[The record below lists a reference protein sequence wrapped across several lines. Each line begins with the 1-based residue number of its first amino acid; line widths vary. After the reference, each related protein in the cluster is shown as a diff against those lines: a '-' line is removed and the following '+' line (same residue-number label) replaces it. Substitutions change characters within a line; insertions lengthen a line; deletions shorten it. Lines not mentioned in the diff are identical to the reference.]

1 MKKVIRND
9 RIRVTAADAQVIVFG
24 DSLSDIGNI
33 FNTTG
38 RLFPPSPPYFNGRF
52 SNGPVAVETLANRL
66 GLTLTP
72 ETNFAIGGATTGRN
86 NIGDTNDFKFG
97 GLLDQIDRF
106 ASTVGAQ
113 GANSKAL
120 YFVWAGGDNFLSP
133 PADPAL
139 AISQAVADIKT
150 AVTTLANLG
159 ARNIVVVQNPNLG
172 RTPLSLQAGQLD
184 ALTNLTLSFNQQL
197 ASVLTPLKRNFNLN
211 IILSDLFPIGEKIA
225 QNPSEFGFSNVVE
238 SYLRDLAPANPSTDP
253 NQFFF
258 WDQTHPT
265 TRGHT
270 LFAGTLRQDIITGIT
285 ESINRIGTP
294 RDDLLVG
301 YAGDDLL
308 RGRRGQDRL
317 EGNRGNDSLLGGL
330 GADILRGLEGS
341 DLLFGGF
348 GNDILQG
355 GAGRDVLFGQAGR
368 DTLVGGNGIDFLSGG
383 LGDDVLNGGGS
394 CDIFSLRIGR
404 STDTIQDF
412 DTNQDLLFIPNR
424 VRFSDLDIRQQ
435 GRNTVISIA
444 RMAQPIAILENV
456 QASSISSS
464 DFLGERI
471 RGILPVLANQ
481 EGGSVILDAIQA
493 ELAGSSGPM
502 NLLNTRRG

>member
-1 MKKVIRND
+1 MKVIRND
-9 RIRVTAADAQVIVFG
+9 RIRVTAADSQVIVFG
-24 DSLSDIGNI
+24 DSLSDTGNI

-38 RLFPPSPPYFNGRF
+38 GLFPPSPPYFNGRF
-52 SNGPVAVETLANRL
+52 SNGSVAVETLANRL

-72 ETNFAIGGATTGRN
+72 ETNFAIGGARTGRD
-86 NIGDTNDFKFG
+86 NIGDTNGIKFG
-97 GLLDQIDRF
+97 GLLDQIERF

-133 PADPAL
+133 PADPAS
-139 AISQAVADIKT
+139 ATSQAVEDIKT

-184 ALTNLTLSFNQQL
+184 ALTNLTLNFNQQL
-197 ASVLTPLKRNFNLN
+197 ESALTPLERNSNLN
-211 IILSDLFPIGEKIA
+211 IILSNLFSIGEEVV
-225 QNPSEFGFSNVVE
+225 QNPSKFGFSNVVE
-238 SYLRDLAPANPSTDP
+238 SYLRNFIPANPSADP

-270 LFAGTLRQDIITGIT
+270 LFAGTLRQDVITGIT
-285 ESINRIGTP
+285 ESINRVGTL
-294 RDDLLVG
+294 RNDLLVG
-301 YAGDDLL
+301 YAGNDLL
-308 RGRRGQDRL
+308 RGRLGRDQL
-317 EGNRGNDSLLGGL
+317 EGNGGNDSFLGGP
-330 GADILRGLEGS
+330 GADTLRGLEGS
-341 DLLFGGF
+341 DVLFGGF

-355 GAGRDVLFGQAGR
+355 GAGRDVLFGQIGG
-368 DTLVGGNGIDFLSGG
+368 DTLIGGNGIDFLSGG
-383 LGDDVLNGGGS
+383 LGDDLLNGGGS
-394 CDIFSLRIGR
+394 CDIFSLRTRR

-412 DTNQDLLFIPNR
+412 DTNNDLLFIPSR
-424 VRFSDLDIRQQ
+424 VRLSDLDIQQQ
-435 GRNTVISIA
+435 GKNTVISVA
-444 RMAQPIAILENV
+444 STAQPIAILEDV
-456 QASSISSS
+456 KASSISSS

-471 RGILPVLANQ
+471 RGILLNLANQ
-481 EGGSVILDAIQA
+481 AEGSVILDAIQA
-493 ELAGSSGPM
+493 ELAGSSGLM